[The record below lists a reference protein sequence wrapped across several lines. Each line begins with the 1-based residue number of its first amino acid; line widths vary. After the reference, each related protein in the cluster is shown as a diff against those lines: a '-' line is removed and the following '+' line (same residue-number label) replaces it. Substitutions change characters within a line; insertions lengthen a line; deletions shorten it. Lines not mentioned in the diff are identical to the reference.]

1 MTPPA
6 PGPEEGNTTVSDRT
20 HVVVVGGTSGIGRH
34 FAQTCADR
42 GSDVV
47 VTGRDEDRTK
57 AAAHEIGGRTRG
69 LALDLADPDAAIAA
83 LAGVERVDHLVLTA
97 LDRDQNTVR
106 DYRPDAATRLLTVK
120 LTGYTAVLHALA
132 PKMPGHGAAVLLGGL
147 ASHRPYPGSTTVT
160 TANGGIAAL
169 VRTLAFELS
178 PIRVNALHPSIVAD
192 TPFWSDKP
200 AARAAAE
207 EKALTRRPVTMRDCT
222 HALTFLLENRAINGV
237 NLNIDGGDV
246 LI

>member
-1 MTPPA
+1 MS
-6 PGPEEGNTTVSDRT
+6 ERT
-20 HVVVVGGTSGIGRH
+20 HVVVIGGTSGIGRH
-34 FAQTCADR
+34 FARTCADR
-42 GSDVV
+42 GSEVV
-47 VTGRDEDRTK
+47 ITGRAEDRTK
-57 AAAHEIGGRTRG
+57 AAADEIGGRTRG
-69 LALDLADPDAAIAA
+69 LALDLADTAGVAAA

-97 LDRDQNTVR
+97 LDRDFNTVR
-106 DYRPDAATRLLTVK
+106 DYRPADATRLLTVK
-120 LTGYTAVLHALA
+120 LVGYTAVLHALA
-132 PKMPGHGAAVLLGGL
+132 PKMPEHGAAVLLGGL

-160 TANGGIAAL
+160 TANGGIGAL
-169 VRTLAFELS
+169 VRTLAVELS

-200 AARAAAE
+200 AARAAAQ

-222 HALTFLLENRAINGV
+222 HAIAFLLENRAINGV

>member
-1 MTPPA
+1 MS
-6 PGPEEGNTTVSDRT
+6 ERT

-47 VTGRDEDRTK
+47 ITGRAEGRTK
-57 AAAHEIGGRTRG
+57 AAADEIGGRTRAV
-69 LALDLADPDAAIAA
+69 ALDLADTAGAAAA

-97 LDRDQNTVR
+97 LDRDFNTVR
-106 DYRPDAATRLLTVK
+106 DYRPDDAARLLTVK
-120 LTGYTAVLHALA
+120 LVGYTAVLHALA
-132 PKMPGHGAAVLLGGL
+132 PKMSGHGAVVLLGGL

-160 TANGGIAAL
+160 TANGGIGAL
-169 VRTLAFELS
+169 VRTLAVELS
-178 PIRVNALHPSIVAD
+178 PVRVNALHPSIVAD

-207 EKALTRRPVTMRDCT
+207 EKALTKRPVTMRDCT
-222 HALTFLLENRAINGV
+222 HAISFLLENRAINGV